1 MRVSTAI
8 TLAVALA
15 LAAPVA
21 SRAAQEA
28 DLTQEQQQKL
38 EALSPDVRQQVMDR
52 LSPDETIDGVL
63 ETLIVNNV
71 SAKYPGAE
79 EYVPN
84 IAEKNVDVVFKDERW
99 LVNVDPATLEVIDAK
114 KMETQ

>member
-1 MRVSTAI
+1 MRTSTAI
-8 TLAVALA
+8 TLALA
-15 LAAPVA
+15 LATAAPLA
-21 SRAAQEA
+21 SHAAQES
-28 DLTQEQQQKL
+28 DLSEQQLQKL
-38 EALSPDVRQQVMDR
+38 EALSPDVRQEVMDR

-63 ETLIVNNV
+63 ETMIVNNV